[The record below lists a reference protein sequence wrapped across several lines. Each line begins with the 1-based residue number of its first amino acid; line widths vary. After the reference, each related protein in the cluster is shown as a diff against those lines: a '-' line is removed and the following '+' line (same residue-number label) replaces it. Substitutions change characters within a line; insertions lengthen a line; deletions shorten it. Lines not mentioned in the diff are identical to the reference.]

1 MREDKQLVAMSM
13 RKDLVKQLKAEAK
26 AMDLTLSA
34 YIRLIISKR
43 HK

>member
-1 MREDKQLVAMSM
+1 MREDKQLVAMNM
-13 RKDLVKQLKAEAK
+13 RKDLVKQLKAEAR
-26 AMDLTLSA
+26 AMDLTFSA